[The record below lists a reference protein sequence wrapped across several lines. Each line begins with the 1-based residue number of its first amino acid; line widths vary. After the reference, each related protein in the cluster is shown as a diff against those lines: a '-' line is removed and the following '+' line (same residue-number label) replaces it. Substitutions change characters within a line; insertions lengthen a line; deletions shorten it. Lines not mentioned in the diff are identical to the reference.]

1 MALGPESTVPS
12 SQRGPALWQQYKEYN
27 VPETDKN
34 TSSNGN
40 GFWRIKFL
48 QLFSSCT
55 PGLEIT
61 ADAMS
66 IFNNGEPVP
75 PDWTT
80 HCCCCLWEIRFA
92 GIPEGTP
99 RVPAAEEKEILR
111 RWQGRYE
118 CVRDDGIER
127 SHLHVQGDVMTLSG
141 GLWRH
146 TRVRSHGETRESIG
160 TRGAFKGKLSFWRGS
175 DGVLYIDN
183 LGSKLESET
192 PMELAIV
199 DGAAPFGH
207 GTFRRVT
214 EPVAPGPP
222 GAPTQ
227 MERGGADVTTGEVV
241 VDV

>member
-12 SQRGPALWQQYKEYN
+12 SHCGPALWQQYKEYN

-75 PDWTT
+75 PGWTT
-80 HCCCCLWEIRFA
+80 HCCCCYWELRFA

-146 TRVRSHGETRESIG
+146 TRVRAHGETRESIG

-199 DGAAPFGH
+199 DGAAPVGH

-214 EPVAPGPP
+214 EPP

-227 MERGGADVTTGEVV
+227 MERGGADATTGEVV

>member
-12 SQRGPALWQQYKEYN
+12 SQRGPALWQQYN
-27 VPETDKN
+27 VRETDN

-40 GFWRIKFL
+40 GFWRMKNL
-48 QLFSSCT
+48 QLISSCT

-75 PDWTT
+75 PGWTT
-80 HCCCCLWEIRFA
+80 HCCCCYWELRFA

-127 SHLHVQGDVMTLSG
+127 SHLHVQDDVMTLSG
-141 GLWRH
+141 GIFIHKHRDRH
-146 TRVRSHGETRESIG
+146 GQTRQSIG

-214 EPVAPGPP
+214 EPVAPG
-222 GAPTQ
+222 Q

>member
-1 MALGPESTVPS
+1 MALGPESTVAS
-12 SQRGPALWQQYKEYN
+12 SQRGPALWQQYPEYN

-34 TSSNGN
+34 TLSNGN
-40 GFWRIKFL
+40 GFWAKLL
-48 QLFSSCT
+48 QCT

-61 ADAMS
+61 ADATY
-66 IFNNGEPVP
+66 IFNNGEPMP

-80 HCCCCLWEIRFA
+80 HLCCCWEFRFA

-141 GLWRH
+141 GIYIHEHYRDGQ
-146 TRVRSHGETRESIG
+146 TRQSIG

-227 MERGGADVTTGEVV
+227 MERGGADVATGEVV

>member
-12 SQRGPALWQQYKEYN
+12 SQRGPALWQQYN
-27 VPETDKN
+27 IRETDN

-61 ADAMS
+61 ADATS

-80 HCCCCLWEIRFA
+80 HCCCCYWELRFA

-99 RVPAAEEKEILR
+99 RVPTAEEKEILR

-141 GLWRH
+141 GIWREVIGAGPN
-146 TRVRSHGETRESIG
+146 RGEKTG

-222 GAPTQ
+222 GAPMQ

>member
-1 MALGPESTVPS
+1 M
-12 SQRGPALWQQYKEYN
+12 
-27 VPETDKN
+27 
-34 TSSNGN
+34 
-40 GFWRIKFL
+40 
-48 QLFSSCT
+48 
-55 PGLEIT
+55 
-61 ADAMS
+61 
-66 IFNNGEPVP
+66 
-75 PDWTT
+75 
-80 HCCCCLWEIRFA
+80 
-92 GIPEGTP
+92 
-99 RVPAAEEKEILR
+99 PAAEEKEILR

-118 CVRDDGIER
+118 CVRDDGIKR

-141 GLWRH
+141 GIWREVIGAGPN
-146 TRVRSHGETRESIG
+146 RGEKTG
-160 TRGAFKGKLSFWRGS
+160 TRGAFKEKLSFWRGS

-214 EPVAPGPP
+214 EPVAPRPP
-222 GAPTQ
+222 GAPMQ